1 MMIAHE
7 KRPMIAWPPPQAATT
22 NLEGNIKKCQ
32 LAVEFL
38 EVRVM
43 VVLGRPD
50 AQRMRVAD
58 VVGINAQ
65 RERIGQFDPATEVRL
80 NLLAVPIVL
89 AHPILAEPHAPVTD

>member
-7 KRPMIAWPPPQAATT
+7 NRPMIARPPPQAATAC
-22 NLEGNIKKCQ
+22 LEGYIEKSQ
-32 LAVEFL
+32 LGVEFL
-38 EVRVM
+38 EVGVM

-58 VVGINAQ
+58 EVGINAQ

-80 NLLAVPIVL
+80 NLLAVRIGL